1 MNPAGRWPWHPP
13 PHEGEALT
21 SWLHRIAAGFA
32 LTPRQLLNEPG
43 GPAVTV
49 DEMAGLD
56 VQAPAAVIALLAG
69 RTGVSPDDV
78 RSLTLAGWV
87 PWLLDSVTPD
97 PTGRGFVDYVDSVS
111 VLLRPGRQ
119 ASRCVP
125 GWRAWLSEQPLRRA
139 CRDCSAR
146 SLSPAATLVTQIPL
160 TLSCM
165 QHRCWLEE
173 YLGVLGG
180 EVFWPDRADGT
191 KPVSDAVA
199 VQDARTWQALTT
211 GAVDLPE
218 RRVHAGVWFRL
229 LRRLLDE
236 VNTPPSQ
243 CGAQVAASRQAW
255 ESAGL
260 PFRAGQYRWHPYESL
275 TWTIQQQMLQATAA
289 AVALIEAGEIPA
301 RGHHGSLF
309 HPLPGPPVF
318 AGDRPKPPARDC
330 AYYFLL
336 ATRDAEDAI
345 QAARRDRA
353 AARQL
358 FHLCTYSTTDEARID
373 RVRGLFV
380 ELGISLD
387 DASHNSGHT
396 TLCTP

>member
-49 DEMAGLD
+49 DEMA
-56 VQAPAAVIALLAG
+56 
-69 RTGVSPDDV
+69 
-78 RSLTLAGWV
+78 
-87 PWLLDSVTPD
+87 
-97 PTGRGFVDYVDSVS
+97 
-111 VLLRPGRQ
+111 
-119 ASRCVP
+119 
-125 GWRAWLSEQPLRRA
+125 
-139 CRDCSAR
+139 
-146 SLSPAATLVTQIPL
+146 
-160 TLSCM
+160 
-165 QHRCWLEE
+165 
-173 YLGVLGG
+173 
-180 EVFWPDRADGT
+180 
-191 KPVSDAVA
+191 
-199 VQDARTWQALTT
+199 
-211 GAVDLPE
+211 
-218 RRVHAGVWFRL
+218 
-229 LRRLLDE
+229 RLLDE

-275 TWTIQQQMLQATAA
+275 TWTCQQQMLQATAA
-289 AVALIEAGEIPA
+289 AVALIEAGEIPS

-309 HPLPGPPVF
+309 HPASGPPVF

-336 ATRDAEDAI
+336 ATQDAEDAI

-353 AARQL
+353 AARQM